1 MRLLIVGAIAA
12 IAGLSILGS
21 AAGAEEPLALEASI
35 PLGQI
40 PGRIDHLAYDSK
52 RGRLM
57 VAELGNDSVSIVDL
71 DQRTVVHRI
80 SGLHTPQGVAYFAAN
95 DTIYVT
101 SAGDG
106 TVRRFKAADF
116 TEGPRTNLGD
126 DADGIHIDPASNQ
139 VMVGYGP
146 GGLALLQESIE
157 ETSATKRKKPPTGF
171 LIPDRRDTQSQ
182 TKQTKEGAARTGI
195 LLPVHPEGFQLDPRT
210 QRLLV
215 NLAELGEVGVVDRAS
230 GKLTARWS
238 VPGLGA
244 NFPMAIDE
252 AGRRV
257 LVVFR
262 RPPRLVTFNADSGSV
277 AAMLDVCSDPDDIFG
292 DAKRRRLYVMCGEGA
307 VDVLDQDGASYRR
320 AGRAASA
327 RGARTG
333 LFVAERDRLYVAAP
347 ATATGPAGILV
358 FQPRP

>member
-1 MRLLIVGAIAA
+1 MRLLLVGVIAA
-12 IAGLSILGS
+12 IAGLSVLGS
-21 AAGAEEPLALEASI
+21 AARAAEPLALEASI

-40 PGRIDHLAYDSK
+40 PGRIDRLAYDSK
-52 RGRLM
+52 RGRLI

-71 DQRTVVHRI
+71 DRRTVVHRI
-80 SGLHTPQGVAYFAAN
+80 SGLHTPQGVAYFTAN

-126 DADGIHIDPASNQ
+126 DADGIRIDPASNQ

-146 GGLALLQESIE
+146 GGLALLQEAIE
-157 ETSATKRKKPPTGF
+157 DPSASKRKKPPTGF
-171 LIPDRRDTQSQ
+171 LIGKSDTESPA
-182 TKQTKEGAARTGI
+182 KQAKKDPGRTGI
-195 LLPVHPEGFQLDPRT
+195 LLPVHPEGFQLDSRS

-262 RPPRLVTFNADSGSV
+262 RPPRLVAFNADSGSV
-277 AAMLDVCSDPDDIFG
+277 AAMLDVCGDPDDIFG
-292 DAKRRRLYVMCGEGA
+292 DAKLRRLYVMCGEGA
-307 VDVLDQDGASYRR
+307 VDVLDVDGTGYRR
-320 AGRAASA
+320 AGRVASA

-347 ATATGPAGILV
+347 ASSTDPAAILA
-358 FQPRP
+358 FRPRP